1 MNGKSQRHAFSK
13 IRIYPV
19 MHPDQELP
27 PSQRIKGSSFV
38 FLCSAG
44 LLGRLSYEM
53 LRSPITSL
61 YAKHIGAPTAVIGLL
76 VAAVT
81 ITGIFVKFP
90 SGALS
95 DIFGFRR
102 LMLSGLLV
110 KASAPF
116 LYLVVS
122 SWPWLLV
129 VRFYHGLSTALYA
142 PAASASVAKLY
153 PEQRGRRLGIYGA
166 AENTGVVLGPVL
178 GAAVLGWSDFSTAFL
193 VSGIIGMVALLA
205 ILPVTRDVPSGK
217 EQETPAQILYDLKAG
232 PAQIVGNRDI
242 RLISLMEGTLYSGVG
257 SLQAYLPLYALTIH
271 LSVAQIGLLFGA
283 QGVASILWRPF
294 AGAAADR
301 FGRRPF
307 IVAGVL
313 VAAVVLAVIPYQ
325 GTFVHLLILAGIFG
339 LGTGTVTPST
349 TAAIGDLVKQGEF
362 GAAMGVFGS
371 LWDIGHAAGPL
382 IAGLLIA
389 GLGYRPAFLIMALL
403 ILTALAVFFA
413 GAKPLNGTQPQQ
425 PAA

>member
-1 MNGKSQRHAFSK
+1 M
-13 IRIYPV
+13 PV
-19 MHPDQELP
+19 KNEAA
-27 PSQRIKGSSFV
+27 PSERAKTTSFI

-102 LMLSGLLV
+102 LMLTGLLV

-116 LYLVVS
+116 LYLFVS
-122 SWPWLLV
+122 SWPWLLA

-178 GAAVLGWSDFSTAFL
+178 GAAVLGWSSFPTAFL
-193 VSGIIGMVALLA
+193 VSGIIGIVALLA
-205 ILPVTRDVPSGK
+205 ILPVTRDSPSGK
-217 EQETPAQILYDLKAG
+217 EQETPAQILHDLRAG
-232 PAQIVGNRDI
+232 LAQIVGNREI

-257 SLQAYLPLYALTIH
+257 TLQAYLPLYALTIH
-271 LSVAQIGLLFGA
+271 LSVARIGLLFGV

-313 VAAVVLAVIPYQ
+313 IAAVVLAIIPYQ
-325 GTFVHLLILAGIFG
+325 GTFLHLLVLAGIFG
-339 LGTGTVTPST
+339 FGTGTVTPST

-371 LWDIGHAAGPL
+371 LWDIGHATGPL
-382 IAGLLIA
+382 VAGLLIA
-389 GLGYRPAFLIMALL
+389 GLGYRSAFLIMALL
-403 ILTALAVFFA
+403 ILTALAIFLIGTKTPA
-413 GAKPLNGTQPQQ
+413 RTQTQKPVS
-425 PAA
+425 